1 MNLIELLNK
10 AEQLQLK
17 LKDTELS
24 ESEIENASKELE
36 ELMDKVYEIV
46 DNDNNWIEVTTEENE
61 LEEPNN
67 ENDE

>member
-1 MNLIELLNK
+1 MNLIELLNE

-24 ESEIENASKELE
+24 ESEVEKLSKELE
-36 ELMDKVYEIV
+36 SLMDKVYEIV

-61 LEEPNN
+61 PEETNN
-67 ENDE
+67 ENNE

>member
-1 MNLIELLNK
+1 MDLLELLNK

-24 ESEIENASKELE
+24 ESEVENISKELE
-36 ELMDKVYEIV
+36 SLMDEVYEIV